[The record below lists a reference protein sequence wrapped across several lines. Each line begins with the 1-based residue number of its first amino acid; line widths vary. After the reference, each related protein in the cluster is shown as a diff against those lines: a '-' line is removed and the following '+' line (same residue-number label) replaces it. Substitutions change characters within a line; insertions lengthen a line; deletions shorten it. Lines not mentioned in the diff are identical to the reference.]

1 MCTII
6 SSQVE
11 LLGGTRFKLA
21 DALFRDAKLLCY
33 LGERTPGPSLSKNVA
48 LSRCNKMSFHMG
60 HATGW
65 RGHVQTGS
73 LCGNQQQR
81 QSQNADLAAKRAPA
95 LVSIWCLLL
104 ADSI

>member
-1 MCTII
+1 MCIII
-6 SSQVE
+6 SSQGK
-11 LLGGTRFKLA
+11 LLEGTRFKLA

-48 LSRCNKMSFHMG
+48 LSRCKMSFHMG

-73 LCGNQQQR
+73 LCGTSNSDKVKTR
-81 QSQNADLAAKRAPA
+81 TSQPNGRPP
-95 LVSIWCLLL
+95 WCLFGVY
-104 ADSI
+104 